1 MPLVHF
7 LVIPTGSNFHGSRHH
22 AKFVCFARH
31 FYQLTSDTYPNGR
44 RHPRGNAYSTHLVTP
59 PVSVPLLVTTVRSVP
74 HPTQLGACAGAEL
87 HLHNFD
93 SNFNFNF
100 QLSFCFNFSR
110 SAWEFFLLVFIV
122 FICAGGC
129 WQSLTILS
137 TCNLLLSRA
146 TAVSL
151 ALTGTPLGGDNTSSN
166 TFLCREFPHR
176 FMVWIWHSA

>member
-1 MPLVHF
+1 MKNLKSSKQSNSQAVCLLWLSWSRLQARLNAFCPF
-7 LVIPTGSNFHGSRHH
+7 LGIPTGSNFHGRHH

-59 PVSVPLLVTTVRSVP
+59 SSSPLLLTTVRSVP

-87 HLHNFD
+87 HLHNYD

-100 QLSFCFNFSR
+100 QLSFCFNFSLV
-110 SAWEFFLLVFIV
+110 AWEFFLLVFIV

-129 WQSLTILS
+129 
-137 TCNLLLSRA
+137 
-146 TAVSL
+146 
-151 ALTGTPLGGDNTSSN
+151 
-166 TFLCREFPHR
+166 
-176 FMVWIWHSA
+176 